1 MSYPSCDLAT
11 LIHPQ
16 EAVGGGGGAAAAA
29 AAGDD
34 VELEAGNGR
43 GRRGERT
50 NVRVQD
56 LVGSIHADR

>member
-1 MSYPSCDLAT
+1 M
-11 LIHPQ
+11 
-16 EAVGGGGGAAAAA
+16 GGGAAVAAA
-29 AAGDD
+29 DEDA
-34 VELEAGNGR
+34 ELEAGHGR